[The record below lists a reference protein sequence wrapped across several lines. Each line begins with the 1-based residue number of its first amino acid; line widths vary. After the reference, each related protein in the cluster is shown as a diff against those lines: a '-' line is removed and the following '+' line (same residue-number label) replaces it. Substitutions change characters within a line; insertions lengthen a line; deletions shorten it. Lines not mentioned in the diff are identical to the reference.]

1 MGEAHGTAWSHF
13 VSDCRDIL
21 PGIIG
26 SGQCRRPVRTVPL
39 FAVTASELA
48 PLQALKGDKT
58 TDAQRRIAAAG
69 LETVGDVIARYYVT
83 YNFVDTGLRGGS
95 FTYAATDTGYKFTL
109 KGLKWTSDVAVS
121 GTVAWDH
128 EPASNIIAAQV
139 TLESAGK
146 QVGTLQIRWN
156 DGDINAMTSVTGTI
170 QGATLVAER
179 IAP

>member
-1 MGEAHGTAWSHF
+1 
-13 VSDCRDIL
+13 
-21 PGIIG
+21 
-26 SGQCRRPVRTVPL
+26 
-39 FAVTASELA
+39 
-48 PLQALKGDKT
+48 
-58 TDAQRRIAAAG
+58 
-69 LETVGDVIARYYVT
+69 VIARYYVT